1 MISIATIREVRKV
14 TESWKRQGLTVGFVP
29 TMGYLHEG
37 HASLIQ
43 KARSENNKVVVSI
56 FVNPIQ
62 FSPNEDFERYP
73 RNFERDREICERA
86 GADLIFAPSV
96 VEMFPSKNLAFAD
109 VSELGEYLCGAKR
122 PGHFRGVC
130 TIITKFFN
138 IIRPDRAY
146 FGEKDFQ
153 QLAIIQRMAKD
164 LSCDTQIVPCPTIR
178 DTDGLALSSRNSYL
192 SDTERRA
199 ARVVPDSLN
208 LARKA
213 VADGEKDAAAI
224 KNIISEKIAA
234 EPLAKIDYIEVVDV
248 SLLKP
253 ITQIDRPAIVA
264 VAIFIGTTRLI
275 DHFSLRKVSND
286 FKHVEIKDT
295 PGCGYRGQS

>member
-1 MISIATIREVRKV
+1 MITVETIRKVREE
-14 TESWKRQGLTVGFVP
+14 TESWSKKGFSIGFVP

-43 KARSENNKVVVSI
+43 KARRENNKVVVSI

-62 FSPNEDFERYP
+62 FGPTEDFERYP
-73 RNFERDREICERA
+73 RNFGRDRETCERA

-96 VEMFPSKNLAFAD
+96 AEMFPSKNLAFAD
-109 VSELGEYLCGAKR
+109 VSGLGEYLCGAKR

-164 LSCDTQIVPCPTIR
+164 LSFDTQIVPCPTVR

-192 SDTERRA
+192 SATERRA

-208 LARKA
+208 LARKT
-213 VADGEKDAAAI
+213 VADGEKDATAI

-234 EPLAKIDYIEVVDV
+234 EPLAKIDYIEVVDA

-253 ITQIDRPAIVA
+253 ITQIDRPVIVA

-275 DHFSLRKVSND
+275 DHFSVAEGL
-286 FKHVEIKDT
+286 
-295 PGCGYRGQS
+295 Q